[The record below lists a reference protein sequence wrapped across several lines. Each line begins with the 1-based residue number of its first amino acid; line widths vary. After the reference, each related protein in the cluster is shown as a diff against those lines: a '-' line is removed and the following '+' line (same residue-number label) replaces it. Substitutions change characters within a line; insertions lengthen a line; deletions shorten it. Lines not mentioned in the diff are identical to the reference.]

1 MIEAENVHLKKL
13 IVSMSDEKE
22 ELQKTLARYEHHVG
36 KMQHEKEEL
45 LDKNSKLVDLI
56 DQNNREMLTRQPI
69 LNDVFSFNPPRSC
82 GSIHNQH

>member
-1 MIEAENVHLKKL
+1 
-13 IVSMSDEKE
+13 
-22 ELQKTLARYEHHVG
+22 
-36 KMQHEKEEL
+36 MQHEKEEL

-69 LNDVFSFNPPRSC
+69 LNDVFSFNPPRSS